1 MKRDQNEVP
10 QAGVYIT
17 YGLEDG
23 HYAAH
28 VLTVHGTPDCNKRFS
43 DHPPI
48 RTPWYVDLDL
58 APVGVEV
65 TAKAS
70 QTAVALNVYTDEGR
84 LNLKLTKKQ
93 LKHLID
99 VASAILE

>member
-1 MKRDQNEVP
+1 MKRDRNEVP
-10 QAGVYIT
+10 QASVYIT

-48 RTPWYVDLDL
+48 RTPWHVDLGL
-58 APVGVEV
+58 TTVNVEV

-70 QTAVALNVYTDEGR
+70 PQAVALNVYTDEGT

-93 LKHLID
+93 LQHLID